1 MESVCYY
8 FTLADLKVEKHPDKT
23 FIGRISPGFDFLGY
37 SFSPS
42 GLGIATRTI
51 QNFRERITRL
61 YERGADDVRIGEY
74 ARRWWQWVRAGV
86 SLMDLVLESACFHT
100 NYWAKRHFQW
110 RLGFVI
116 GGDVD
121 ISP

>member
-1 MESVCYY
+1 MCYY

-23 FIGRISPGFDFLGY
+23 FIGRIVRGFDFLGY

-61 YERGADDVRIGEY
+61 YERGADDVRIGLY
-74 ARRWWQWVRAGV
+74 ARRWSLWVRAGV
-86 SLMDLVLESACFHT
+86 SLMDPVLESGCFHT
-100 NYWAKRHFQW
+100 NDLNKRPF
-110 RLGFVI
+110 
-116 GGDVD
+116 
-121 ISP
+121 